1 MKLFLHHDIGVFLIE
16 IVLKQQLT
24 PTIWISA
31 YNCFKQQITPAIWIR
46 AYTCFKQQLT
56 HTYGLVLIIVSNGSL
71 HPHMD

>member
-1 MKLFLHHDIGVFLIE
+1 MSHFNFFLLVKLFLHHDIGVFLIE

-31 YNCFKQQITPAIWIR
+31 YNCFKQQ
-46 AYTCFKQQLT
+46 LT

-71 HPHMD
+71 HLHMDLY